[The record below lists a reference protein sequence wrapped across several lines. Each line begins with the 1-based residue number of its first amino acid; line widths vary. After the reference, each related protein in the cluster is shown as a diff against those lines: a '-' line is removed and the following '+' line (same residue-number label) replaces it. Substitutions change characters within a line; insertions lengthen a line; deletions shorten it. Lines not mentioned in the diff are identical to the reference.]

1 MMGICMGAHM
11 SSRVDGTRDILDSVR
26 RVVRSLHE
34 SSRASEKTLGLTGAQ
49 LFVLQKLAD
58 APGLSLNALAAQTHT
73 HQSSVSTVVSRLVER
88 GLVLRTAAPDDA
100 RRLEL
105 RVSAEGR
112 RLSAR
117 APDAAQ
123 TRLIDAIDRLPV
135 ARRRVLARA
144 LNDLTATMDLTGRAP
159 VMFFDIP
166 DRKGRR
172 GTRVQRQGGS
182 LPSR

>member
-1 MMGICMGAHM
+1 MMGIYMGAHM
-11 SSRVDGTRDILDSVR
+11 IGRGHETRDILDAVR
-26 RVVRSLHE
+26 RIVRTLHE
-34 SSRASEKTLGLTGAQ
+34 SSRASEKTLGLSGAQ

-58 APGLSLNALAAQTHT
+58 APGLSLNALAALTHT

-88 GLVLRTAAPDDA
+88 GLVLRTAAADDG

-112 RLSAR
+112 RLVAR

-123 TRLIDAIDRLPV
+123 ARLIDAVERLPA

-144 LNDLTATMDLTGRAP
+144 LNDLTTTMDLTGRAP
-159 VMFFDIP
+159 VMFFDTS

>member
-1 MMGICMGAHM
+1 MGSHTITRAAE
-11 SSRVDGTRDILDSVR
+11 TRDVLDAVR
-26 RVVRSLHE
+26 RIVRSLHE
-34 SSRASEKTLGLTGAQ
+34 SSRAAEKAHGLSGAQ

-58 APGLSLNALAAQTHT
+58 APGLSLNGLAALTHT

-88 GLVLRTAAPDDA
+88 GLVLRSAAADDG

-112 RLSAR
+112 RLVAR

-123 TRLIDAIDRLPV
+123 TRLIDAIERLP
-135 ARRRVLARA
+135 ASRRRALARA
-144 LNDLTATMDLTGRAP
+144 LGDLTRTMELTGRAP
-159 VMFFDIP
+159 VMFFDTP

-172 GTRVQRQGGS
+172 
-182 LPSR
+182 PSRG